1 MILER
6 WKQVSPG
13 GEQVDLKGL
22 RQGSERVGWRHCW
35 KEKAVKAGDE
45 VDFRNPRGQRG
56 KTQ

>member
-1 MILER
+1 M
-6 WKQVSPG
+6 
-13 GEQVDLKGL
+13 KGL